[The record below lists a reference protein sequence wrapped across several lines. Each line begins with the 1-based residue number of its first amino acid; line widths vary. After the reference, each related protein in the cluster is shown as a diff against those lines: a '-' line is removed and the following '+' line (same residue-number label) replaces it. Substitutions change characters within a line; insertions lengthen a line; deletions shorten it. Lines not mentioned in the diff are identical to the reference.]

1 MEGELKLAGLRGT
14 LHWKGQGVFTVLET
28 SAERRE
34 DGLYKVLL
42 RGRGGGEMSLGTL
55 VPEGGALRLCRRL
68 PSGTLEA
75 SGCWPPVEVRAV
87 RTFSFEG
94 DGEWEEAGPLPPLLS
109 DPVIRRAAE
118 EVKGALLRRRRDGM
132 ELAVP
137 FSPREP
143 FPLVP
148 LICLGRLQRI
158 GGRRYLVFSL
168 DGRGAPRVWR

>member
-109 DPVIRRAAE
+109 DPVLRRAAE
-118 EVKGALLRRRRDGM
+118 E
-132 ELAVP
+132 LAEKE
-137 FSPREP
+137 R
-143 FPLVP
+143 
-148 LICLGRLQRI
+148 
-158 GGRRYLVFSL
+158 
-168 DGRGAPRVWR
+168 